1 MKLIYLPSPSP
12 FRFNSLGRFLL
23 FNSLG
28 RFLLLQ
34 LHTEPSY
41 TDSRSMDLAWLDHP
55 SVDLD
60 LTIGSI
66 RFGSEP
72 PAKAKHADEKFS
84 RGEDQKEMTALEAEL
99 GRVNEENMRLKEM
112 LASMAAK
119 YSSLRNQMT
128 GPVSDN
134 TSSEGGSVSLGTKR
148 KRDTL
153 DSATT
158 GHDDATEIG
167 KRDHMESTTSDDS
180 CKRIREELKP
190 KVSKLY
196 VRTDPSDTSL
206 VVKDG
211 YQWRKYGQK
220 VTRDNPCPRAYFRC
234 SFAPSCPVKKKVQRS
249 AEDTSMLVA
258 TYEGEHNHG
267 QPSQPAG
274 PHGSIRSSVVS
285 GHLSPAPSKP
295 RQEVESPELQ
305 RSLVEQMAVSLTNDP
320 AFKAALAA
328 AISGRMFQSCS

>member
-1 MKLIYLPSPSP
+1 
-12 FRFNSLGRFLL
+12 
-23 FNSLG
+23 
-28 RFLLLQ
+28 
-34 LHTEPSY
+34 
-41 TDSRSMDLAWLDHP
+41 MDLAWLDHP

-84 RGEDQKEMTALEAEL
+84 CGEDQKEVRALEAEL
-99 GRVNEENMRLKEM
+99 GRVNEENTRLKEM

-119 YSSLRNQMT
+119 YSLLRNQMT

-158 GHDDATEIG
+158 GLDDATEIG
-167 KRDHMESTTSDDS
+167 KKDHMESTTSDDS

-206 VVKDG
+206 VSSADFPMH
-211 YQWRKYGQK
+211 
-220 VTRDNPCPRAYFRC
+220 D
-234 SFAPSCPVKKKVQRS
+234 APPFLRVP
-249 AEDTSMLVA
+249 
-258 TYEGEHNHG
+258 GEV
-267 QPSQPAG
+267 PS
-274 PHGSIRSSVVS
+274 
-285 GHLSPAPSKP
+285 
-295 RQEVESPELQ
+295 
-305 RSLVEQMAVSLTNDP
+305 
-320 AFKAALAA
+320 
-328 AISGRMFQSCS
+328 

>member
-1 MKLIYLPSPSP
+1 
-12 FRFNSLGRFLL
+12 
-23 FNSLG
+23 
-28 RFLLLQ
+28 
-34 LHTEPSY
+34 
-41 TDSRSMDLAWLDHP
+41 
-55 SVDLD
+55 
-60 LTIGSI
+60 
-66 RFGSEP
+66 
-72 PAKAKHADEKFS
+72 
-84 RGEDQKEMTALEAEL
+84 
-99 GRVNEENMRLKEM
+99 M
-112 LASMAAK
+112 LASMVAK

-158 GHDDATEIG
+158 GHDDATEVG

-190 KVSKLY
+190 KVSKLC

-206 VVKDG
+206 VSG
-211 YQWRKYGQK
+211 ERWLSMEEIW
-220 VTRDNPCPRAYFRC
+220 AE
-234 SFAPSCPVKKKVQRS
+234 
-249 AEDTSMLVA
+249 EDTSMLVA

-267 QPSQPAG
+267 QPSQSAA
-274 PHGSIRSSVVS
+274 PHGSTRSSVVS
-285 GHLSPAPSKP
+285 SHLSPAPSKP
-295 RQEVESPELQ
+295 RQEAESPELR

-328 AISGRMFQSCS
+328 AISGRMFHSCS

>member
-1 MKLIYLPSPSP
+1 MTCGVEILAPKLLRCDSIV
-12 FRFNSLGRFLL
+12 FLA
-23 FNSLG
+23 
-28 RFLLLQ
+28 Q
-34 LHTEPSY
+34 
-41 TDSRSMDLAWLDHP
+41 
-55 SVDLD
+55 
-60 LTIGSI
+60 
-66 RFGSEP
+66 
-72 PAKAKHADEKFS
+72 
-84 RGEDQKEMTALEAEL
+84 MTALEAEL

-206 VVKDG
+206 VSSADFLMHDSPPFLRVPG
-211 YQWRKYGQK
+211 E
-220 VTRDNPCPRAYFRC
+220 V
-234 SFAPSCPVKKKVQRS
+234 PS
-249 AEDTSMLVA
+249 
-258 TYEGEHNHG
+258 
-267 QPSQPAG
+267 
-274 PHGSIRSSVVS
+274 
-285 GHLSPAPSKP
+285 
-295 RQEVESPELQ
+295 
-305 RSLVEQMAVSLTNDP
+305 
-320 AFKAALAA
+320 
-328 AISGRMFQSCS
+328 